1 MKNKAMTYILLSLV
15 VGLWGY
21 IIYKIF
27 AAVSDDD
34 QGTRQAQKNFVQN
47 VSDLSFYNQKKTTA
61 LLLNYPD
68 PMLKNVVADSVP
80 SAPVTPAVNNYVAPP
95 VQSYQPEPQINVRYI
110 GFIENLND
118 KKPTAIVAI
127 MDKQYMMNVGDEQNG
142 VKLTAISQG
151 QITIK
156 AHGKNKTIFKN
167 DN

>member
-1 MKNKAMTYILLSLV
+1 MTYVLLSLV

-27 AAVSDDD
+27 AAVSDED
-34 QGTRQAQKNFVQN
+34 QGPRVPQKNFVQN

-68 PMLKNVVADSVP
+68 PMLKNLVSDTIPLTPTTASTTDYVA
-80 SAPVTPAVNNYVAPP
+80 APV
-95 VQSYQPEPQINVRYI
+95 QDYQPEPQINVQYI

-118 KKPTAIVAI
+118 KKPTAIVMI
-127 MDKQYMMNVGDEQNG
+127 MDKQYMMNVGDEQSG
-142 VKLTAISQG
+142 VKLTAIKQG

-156 AHGKNKTIFKN
+156 AFGKNKTILKN
-167 DN
+167 DI

>member
-1 MKNKAMTYILLSLV
+1 MTYVLLSLV

-27 AAVSDDD
+27 AAVSDED
-34 QGTRQAQKNFVQN
+34 QGPRAAQKNFVQN
-47 VSDLSFYNQKKTTA
+47 ASDLSFYNQKKTTA

-68 PMLKNVVADSVP
+68 PMLKNVVPDTVP
-80 SAPVTPAVNNYVAPP
+80 SAPVTAIASNYIAPP
-95 VQSYQPEPQINVRYI
+95 VQNYQPEPQINVRYI

-118 KKPTAIVAI
+118 KKPTAIIAI
-127 MDKQYMMNVGDEQNG
+127 MDKQYMMNIGDEQNG
-142 VKLTAISQG
+142 VKLTGIKQG

-156 AHGKNKTIFKN
+156 AYGKNKTVFKN

>member
-1 MKNKAMTYILLSLV
+1 MTYILLSLV

-27 AAVSDDD
+27 VAVSDDD
-34 QGTRQAQKNFVQN
+34 QGPRQVQKNFVQN

-68 PMLKNVVADSVP
+68 PMLKNVVADTVP

-142 VKLTAISQG
+142 VKLTAINQG
-151 QITIK
+151 QIIIK

-167 DN
+167 GN

>member
-1 MKNKAMTYILLSLV
+1 MTYILLSLV

-27 AAVSDDD
+27 AAVSDDGQD
-34 QGTRQAQKNFVQN
+34 PRQAQKNFVQN

-68 PMLKNVVADSVP
+68 PMLKNVVADTVP

-95 VQSYQPEPQINVRYI
+95 AQSYQPEPQINVRYI

-142 VKLTAISQG
+142 VKLTAINHG